1 MSNLAANQFRAMAF
15 LQVSTSHS
23 CKMSRTNQ
31 KVILFLILAFSAGG
45 CGEPQPA
52 TQQLTVSQ
60 VSNWAMPA
68 AGAQIPAPRG
78 LAFDSNGDLF
88 VLDDAGRVLV
98 FGEDGQEK
106 RRWLMPESEVG
117 NPEGICLLKDGR
129 IGVADTHYHRVVF
142 FDRDGEVLS
151 MHGELGQEAG
161 QFVYLSA
168 ITQDP
173 DRNYYVCEYG
183 GNDRVQKFDVDGNFL
198 IEFGG
203 FGTDDG
209 QFQRP
214 MGIVWL
220 DGLLYVADA
229 INNRIQTFRDD
240 GQFVGVLGTEVDRPR
255 LHYPYDL
262 TAGPGGD
269 LFAIEYGG
277 NRVTRLNLHGQTL
290 GTFGSTGHGVGE
302 FSTPWGLAVALDGRI
317 VVADTG
323 NRRLVELQR

>member
-1 MSNLAANQFRAMAF
+1 MATHPI
-15 LQVSTSHS
+15 ST
-23 CKMSRTNQ
+23 RD
-31 KVILFLILAFSAGG
+31 LAFTAALLLSTLG
-45 CGEPQPA
+45 CGDA
-52 TQQLTVSQ
+52 GVTVPELRITH

-68 AGAQIPAPRG
+68 AGAKIPAPRG

-98 FGEDGQEK
+98 FSVDGQQK
-106 RRWLMPESEVG
+106 RHWFMPESEVG
-117 NPEGICLLKDGR
+117 NPEGICLFRDGR

-142 FDRDGEVLS
+142 FDRAGEVLS
-151 MHGELGQEAG
+151 MHGELGQEPG

-173 DRNYYVCEYG
+173 AGNYYVCEYG

-198 IEFGG
+198 IAFGG

-214 MGIVWL
+214 MGIVWR

-229 INNRIQTFRDD
+229 INNRIHTFRDN
-240 GQFVGVLGTEVDRPR
+240 GQFVGVLGTEADRPR

-277 NRVTRLNLHGQTL
+277 NRVTRLNLHGKTL
-290 GTFGSTGHGVGE
+290 GTYGSTGHGVGE
-302 FSTPWGLAVALDGRI
+302 FSTPWGLAVDSDGRI

>member
-1 MSNLAANQFRAMAF
+1 MS
-15 LQVSTSHS
+15 
-23 CKMSRTNQ
+23 
-31 KVILFLILAFSAGG
+31 LILVMIAAVAFPG
-45 CGEPQPA
+45 CDA
-52 TQQLTVSQ
+52 STQSVRQLDIGQ

-68 AGAQIPAPRG
+68 AGAKIPAPRG

-88 VLDDAGRVLV
+88 VVDDAGRVLV
-98 FGEDGQEK
+98 FGMDGQQK
-106 RRWLMPESEVG
+106 RHWFMPESEVG
-117 NPEGICLLKDGR
+117 NPEGICLLRDGR

-142 FDRDGEVLS
+142 FDRAGEVLS
-151 MHGELGQEAG
+151 MHGELGQEPG

-173 DRNYYVCEYG
+173 AGNYYVCEYG
-183 GNDRVQKFDVDGNFL
+183 GNDRVQKFDVEGNFL
-198 IEFGG
+198 VAFGG

-214 MGIVWL
+214 MGIVWR

-229 INNRIQTFRDD
+229 INNRIHTFRDN
-240 GQFVGVLGTEVDRPR
+240 GQFVGVLGTEADRPR

-277 NRVTRLNLHGQTL
+277 NRVTRLNLHGKTL
-290 GTFGSTGHGVGE
+290 GTYGSTGHGVGE
-302 FSTPWGLAVALDGRI
+302 FSTPWGLAVDSDGRI

>member
-1 MSNLAANQFRAMAF
+1 MQQLIRLTVSPFLLIVALA
-15 LQVSTSHS
+15 SS
-23 CKMSRTNQ
+23 
-31 KVILFLILAFSAGG
+31 G
-45 CGEPQPA
+45 CGEAASTAP
-52 TQQLTVSQ
+52 TITVSRI
-60 VSNWAMPA
+60 SNWAMPA
-68 AGAQIPAPRG
+68 AGAKIPAPRG

-88 VLDDAGRVLV
+88 VLDDAGRILV
-98 FGEDGQEK
+98 FNPNGTVK
-106 RRWLMPESEVG
+106 RHWSMPESDVG
-117 NPEGICLLKDGR
+117 NPEGICLFQDGR

-142 FDRDGEVLS
+142 FDRDGNLLT
-151 MHGELGQEAG
+151 MHGELGEQSG

-168 ITQDP
+168 ITQDSVG
-173 DRNYYVCEYG
+173 NYYVCEYG
-183 GNDRVQKFDVDGNFL
+183 GNDRVQKFDVDGNFVVA
-198 IEFGG
+198 FGG

-214 MGIVWL
+214 MGIVWR

-240 GQFVGVLGTEVDRPR
+240 GQFVGLLGSEADRPR

-262 TAGPGGD
+262 TVGPDGD

-277 NRVTRLNLHGQTL
+277 NRVTQLTLRGETL
-290 GTFGSTGHGVGE
+290 GRFGSTGHGVGE
-302 FSTPWGLAVALDGRI
+302 FSTPWGLAVDSNGRI

>member
-1 MSNLAANQFRAMAF
+1 MPQLNRHILLPLLVNVALASSGCDQPGPTAPPIP
-15 LQVSTSHS
+15 VS
-23 CKMSRTNQ
+23 
-31 KVILFLILAFSAGG
+31 KV
-45 CGEPQPA
+45 
-52 TQQLTVSQ
+52 T
-60 VSNWAMPA
+60 NWAMPA
-68 AGAQIPAPRG
+68 AGAKIPSPRG
-78 LAFDSNGDLF
+78 LAFDTNGDLF
-88 VLDDAGRVLV
+88 VLDDAGRLLV
-98 FGEDGQEK
+98 FGVDGQQY
-106 RRWLMPESEVG
+106 RHWFMPESEVG
-117 NPEGICLLKDGR
+117 NPEGICLFQDGR
-129 IGVADTHYHRVVF
+129 IAVADTHYHRVVF
-142 FDRDGEVLS
+142 FDRAGEVLS
-151 MHGELGQEAG
+151 MHGELGQDPG

-173 DRNYYVCEYG
+173 DGNYYVCEYG
-183 GNDRVQKFDVDGNFL
+183 GNDRVQKFDVDGNFQVA
-198 IEFGG
+198 FGG
-203 FGTDDG
+203 FGTEDG

-220 DGLLYVADA
+220 DGRLYVADA

-290 GTFGSTGHGVGE
+290 ETYGSTGHGVGQ
-302 FSTPWGLAVALDGRI
+302 FSTPWGLAVDSDGRI